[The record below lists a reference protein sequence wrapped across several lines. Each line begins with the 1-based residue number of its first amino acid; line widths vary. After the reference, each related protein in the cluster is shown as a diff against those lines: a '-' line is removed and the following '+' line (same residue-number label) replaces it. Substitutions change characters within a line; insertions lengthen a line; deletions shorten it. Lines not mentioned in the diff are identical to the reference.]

1 MSTTK
6 SRINISLPAD
16 VKAALLKLAEIDN
29 VPVDTKAESL
39 LEIALELEEDQMWD
53 KIATERDSKKSK
65 FLTHA
70 EVFGE

>member
-1 MSTTK
+1 
-6 SRINISLPAD
+6 
-16 VKAALLKLAEIDN
+16 
-29 VPVDTKAESL
+29 
-39 LEIALELEEDQMWD
+39 MWD